1 MSLLIPIGSETSL
14 LAEGWS
20 LALTEPGACSLP
32 SDLPPDLEC
41 LPAMVPGTV
50 AAALEATGRFDR
62 NNPEPLIDR
71 DAWYR
76 CRLAGEAPGP
86 AILRFAGLA
95 TVADVFLGETL
106 ILSSTSMFESHDVAV
121 ELTGSET
128 LSICFRALKP
138 HLERTG
144 PRARWRPRLMNNQGL
159 RFVRTTALGF
169 MPGWSPEVHAV
180 GPWRPVFLIGGA
192 GPFSSLAGEMSAGL
206 TEGGGAADSR
216 AEEYAEPPPSALP
229 GISPARGEIGWG
241 AVSPY
246 IAAERRDFSFSAAH
260 GENGEGLLKVS
271 FADDELSHNL
281 HLICAGHEAAFT
293 YDEGKYSA
301 ELHLPGVKPWWP
313 HTHGEPALYDVI
325 LRVDGEEFPLVRT
338 GFRSLKV
345 DRGVDGDDFAIIV
358 NGEKIFC
365 RGAVWT
371 SADIVGL
378 PGDRAGYE
386 PWLRLAKDAGMN
398 MIRIPGIATYES
410 PEFFALCDELG
421 LLVWQD
427 LMFANFDYPAG
438 DPDFVIHVKTEVGQF
453 LAATQASPSLAVL
466 CGGSE
471 IYQQGAML
479 GLPERIWKGL
489 LCEDILPALAAD
501 CRPDLPYVANS
512 PSGGALPFYP
522 NAGVAHYYG
531 VGAYKRPL
539 EDARRANIRFAA
551 ECLAFS
557 NLSDSETLAGGKSG
571 IPRDAGVDWDFEDV
585 RDHYLGTL
593 YDADPRTLRAQQ
605 PERYL
610 ALSRAVTGEVME
622 TAFAEWRRPGSTCN
636 GALAF
641 TFQDVMP
648 GPGWGVVGADRTP
661 KPAWFALKRAFRPV
675 QAIFADE
682 GTNGLDVHLINETPA
697 DLPVVLELACL
708 RDGRMPVVSGRRDL
722 TLVSRSSESIAS
734 TDLFGAFFDTNY
746 AYRFGP
752 PSHDVTVA
760 RLKHAQTGEIVAE
773 AFHFPLGRVRAFHDA
788 EIAVSVAEGD
798 GEFWLELSTDIFA
811 QSVSIE
817 CAGYR
822 PSDNGFHLAPGAIRR
837 IRLAALPDAA
847 GRPGGTIRSLGG
859 DRILRF

>member
-1 MSLLIPIGSETSL
+1 MSLLIPIGSKTSL

-20 LALTEPGACSLP
+20 LALTEPGAHTLP
-32 SDLPPDLEC
+32 SDLPTDLEC
-41 LPAMVPGTV
+41 LPAIVPGTV
-50 AAALEATGRFDR
+50 AAALEAAGRFDR
-62 NNPEPLIDR
+62 DNPEPLIDR

-76 CRLAGEAPGP
+76 CPLAGEAPGP

-95 TVADVFLGETL
+95 TVAEVFLGETL
-106 ILSSTSMFESHDVAV
+106 ILSSAGMFESHDVAV
-121 ELTGSET
+121 ELTGTET

-138 HLERTG
+138 HLEKAG
-144 PRARWRPRLMNNQGL
+144 PRARWRPRLMNQQGL
-159 RFVRTTALGF
+159 RLIRTTTLGS
-169 MPGWSPEVHAV
+169 MPGWCPEVHAV
-180 GPWRPVFLIGGA
+180 GPWRPVSVIRPPA
-192 GPFSSLAGEMSAGL
+192 SS
-206 TEGGGAADSR
+206 
-216 AEEYAEPPPSALP
+216 
-229 GISPARGEIGWG
+229 SPASHLLPAREF
-241 AVSPY
+241 AVS
-246 IAAERRDFSFSAAH
+246 ATLDERGS
-260 GENGEGLLKVS
+260 GLLKVS
-271 FADDELSHNL
+271 FAFDGPPRDLRLVCN
-281 HLICAGHEAAFT
+281 GTEARFAN
-293 YDEGKYSA
+293 DGERYSA
-301 ELHLPGVKPWWP
+301 ELRLPAIKPWWP

-325 LRVDGEEFPLVRT
+325 LQVDGEGFPLVRT

-345 DRGVDGDDFAIIV
+345 DRGADGDDFAVIV

-371 SADIVGL
+371 SADIIKL
-378 PGDRAGYE
+378 PGGRAGYE
-386 PWLRLAKDAGMN
+386 PWLRLARDAGMN
-398 MIRIPGIATYES
+398 MIRIPGIATYEG

-427 LMFANFDYPAG
+427 LMFANFDYPVA
-438 DPDFVIHVKTEVGQF
+438 DPDFMIHVKTEVGQF
-453 LAATQASPSLAVL
+453 LSATQASPSLAVL

-479 GLPERIWKGL
+479 GLPERIWKSP
-489 LCEDILPALAAD
+489 LCEETLPALAAD

-557 NLSDSETLAGGKSG
+557 NLSDSETLVGGKSG

-585 RDHYLGTL
+585 RDHYLGKL
-593 YDADPRTLRAQQ
+593 YGVDPQTLRSQQ

-622 TAFAEWRRPGSTCN
+622 AAFAEWRRPGSTCN
-636 GALAF
+636 GALTF

-648 GPGWGVVGADRTP
+648 GPGWGVVDVDRTP

-675 QAIFADE
+675 QILFADE
-682 GTNGLDVHLINETPA
+682 GTNGLDIHLLNETPA
-697 DLPVVLELACL
+697 DLPLVLELACL
-708 RDGRMPVVSGRRDL
+708 RDGRMAVVSGRRDL

-752 PSHDVTVA
+752 PSHDVTMA
-760 RLKHAQTGEIVAE
+760 RLKHAQTREILAE
-773 AFHFPLGRVRAFHDA
+773 AFHFPLGRAHAMHDA
-788 EIAVSVAEGD
+788 EITVSVVESGA
-798 GEFWLELSTDIFA
+798 EFWLELSSDGFA
-811 QSVSIE
+811 QSISIE
-817 CAGYR
+817 CADYR
-822 PSDNGFHLAPGAIRR
+822 ASDNGFHLAPGAIRR
-837 IRLAALPDAA
+837 IRLVALSKAA
-847 GRPGGTIRSLGG
+847 GRPQGTIRSLGG
-859 DRILRF
+859 DRTTRF

>member
-32 SDLPPDLEC
+32 SDLPPDLEY

-71 DAWYR
+71 DVWYR

-121 ELTGSET
+121 ELTGTET

-144 PRARWRPRLMNNQGL
+144 SRARWRPRLMNNQGL

-169 MPGWSPEVHAV
+169 MPGWSPEVHAA

-192 GPFSSLAGEMSAGL
+192 GSFSPLA
-206 TEGGGAADSR
+206 
-216 AEEYAEPPPSALP
+216 
-229 GISPARGEIGWG
+229 GEIGWG
-241 AVSPY
+241 AVFPY
-246 IAAERRDFSFSAAH
+246 IAAERRDFSFSAAL
-260 GENGEGLLKVS
+260 GEDGEGLLKVS

-313 HTHGEPALYDVI
+313 HTHGELALYDVA
-325 LRVDGEEFPLVRT
+325 LRIDGKDFPLART
-338 GFRSLKV
+338 GFRNIRI
-345 DRGVDGDDFAIIV
+345 DRGTDGDDFAVIV

-410 PEFFALCDELG
+410 PDFFALCDELG

-489 LCEDILPALAAD
+489 LCEEILPALAAD

-585 RDHYLGTL
+585 RDHYLGIL

-605 PERYL
+605 PERYI

-622 TAFAEWRRPGSTCN
+622 IAFAEWRRPGSTCN

-641 TFQDVMP
+641 TFQDVMH
-648 GPGWGVVGADRTP
+648 GPGWGVVGVDRRP

-708 RDGRMPVVSGRRDL
+708 RDGKMPVVSGRRDL

-837 IRLAALPDAA
+837 IRLAALPEAA

>member
-1 MSLLIPIGSETSL
+1 MSLLIPIGSEISL

-20 LALTEPGACSLP
+20 LALTEPGAYTLP
-32 SDLPPDLEC
+32 SDLPTDLEY
-41 LPAMVPGTV
+41 LPAIVPGTV
-50 AAALEATGRFDR
+50 AAALEVAGRFDR
-62 NNPEPLIDR
+62 DNPEPLIDR

-76 CRLAGEAPGP
+76 RPLAGAAPGP

-95 TVADVFLGETL
+95 TMAEVFLDETL
-106 ILSSTSMFESHDVAV
+106 ILSSTSMFESHNVAV
-121 ELTGSET
+121 ELTGTET

-138 HLERTG
+138 HLEKTG
-144 PRARWRPRLMNNQGL
+144 PRARWRPRLMNSQGL

-192 GPFSSLAGEMSAGL
+192 GPFSPLA
-206 TEGGGAADSR
+206 
-216 AEEYAEPPPSALP
+216 
-229 GISPARGEIGWG
+229 GEIGWG
-241 AVSPY
+241 AVSRY
-246 IAAERRDFSFSAAH
+246 IAAERRDFSFSAAL

-271 FADDELSHNL
+271 LAGDELSHNL
-281 HLICAGHEAAFT
+281 NLICAGYEAAFT
-293 YDEGKYSA
+293 YDEGKYST

-313 HTHGEPALYDVI
+313 HTHGEPALYDVA
-325 LRVDGEEFPLVRT
+325 LRIDGEDFPLVRT
-338 GFRSLKV
+338 GFRSLQA
-345 DRGVDGDDFAIIV
+345 DRGADGDDFAIIV

-371 SADIVGL
+371 SADITKL
-378 PGDRAGYE
+378 PGDRASYE
-386 PWLRLAKDAGMN
+386 PWLRLARDAGMN

-427 LMFANFDYPAG
+427 LMFANFDYPVA

-479 GLPERIWKGL
+479 GLPERIWKGP
-489 LCEDILPALAAD
+489 LCEEILHAVAAD
-501 CRPDLPYVANS
+501 FRPNLPYVANS

-539 EDARRANIRFAA
+539 DDARRANIRFAA

-557 NLSDSETLAGGKSG
+557 NLSDMETLAGGKSG
-571 IPRDAGVDWDFEDV
+571 IPRDAGVDWDFGDV

-593 YDADPRTLRAQQ
+593 YDADPQTLRAQQ

-622 TAFAEWRRPGSTCN
+622 AAFAEWRRPGSTCN

-648 GPGWGVVGADRTP
+648 GPGWGVVGVDRTP

-682 GTNGLDVHLINETPA
+682 GTNGLDIHLLNETPA

-708 RDGRMPVVSGRRDL
+708 RDGRMAVVSGRRNL

-760 RLKHAQTGEIVAE
+760 RLRHAQTGEILAE
-773 AFHFPLGRVRAFHDA
+773 AFHFPLGRAHAMHDA
-788 EIAVSVAEGD
+788 EITVSVVESGA
-798 GEFWLELSTDIFA
+798 EFWLELSSDGFA
-811 QSVSIE
+811 QSISIE
-817 CAGYR
+817 CADYR

-837 IRLAALPDAA
+837 IRLAALSKAA
-847 GRPGGTIRSLGG
+847 GRPHGTIRSLGG
-859 DRILRF
+859 DRITRF

>member
-1 MSLLIPIGSETSL
+1 MSLLIPIGSKTSL

-20 LALTEPGACSLP
+20 LALTEPGAYTLP
-32 SDLPPDLEC
+32 SDLPPDLEF
-41 LPAMVPGTV
+41 LPAMVPGTA
-50 AAALEATGRFDR
+50 AAALEAAGRFDR
-62 NNPEPLIDR
+62 NNPEPLIDQ
-71 DAWYR
+71 DVWYR

-95 TVADVFLGETL
+95 TVAEVFLGETL

-138 HLERTG
+138 HLERTS
-144 PRARWRPRLMNNQGL
+144 PRARWRPRLMNSQGL
-159 RFVRTTALGF
+159 RLIRTTALGF
-169 MPGWSPEVHAV
+169 MPGWCPEVHAV
-180 GPWRPVFLIGGA
+180 GPWRPVSVIRSPASSSPTGNLLPAGEKRELAISVELDESGA
-192 GPFSSLAGEMSAGL
+192 GL
-206 TEGGGAADSR
+206 
-216 AEEYAEPPPSALP
+216 
-229 GISPARGEIGWG
+229 I
-241 AVSPY
+241 
-246 IAAERRDFSFSAAH
+246 
-260 GENGEGLLKVS
+260 KVS
-271 FADDELSHNL
+271 FAFDGPSNDLRLVCNGRETH
-281 HLICAGHEAAFT
+281 FT
-293 YDEGKYSA
+293 NDVGRYSA
-301 ELHLPGVKPWWP
+301 ELCLPGIEPWWP
-313 HTHGEPALYDVI
+313 HTHGAPALYDVA
-325 LRVDGEEFPLVRT
+325 LKVDGEEFPLVRT

-345 DRGVDGDDFAIIV
+345 DRGTDGDDFAVIV

-371 SADIVGL
+371 SADIVNL
-378 PGDRAGYE
+378 PGDRASYE

-410 PEFFALCDELG
+410 PDFFALCDELG

-427 LMFANFDYPAG
+427 LMLANFDYPAG
-438 DPDFVIHVKTEVGQF
+438 DPEFVIHVKTEVGQF

-479 GLPERIWKGL
+479 GLPERIWKGP
-489 LCEDILPALAAD
+489 LCAEILPALAAD
-501 CRPDLPYVANS
+501 WRPDLPYVANS

-557 NLSDSETLAGGKSG
+557 NLSNSETLAGGKSG

-593 YDADPRTLRAQQ
+593 YDADPQTLRVQQ

-622 TAFAEWRRPGSTCN
+622 AAFAEWRRPGSTCN

-648 GPGWGVVGADRTP
+648 GPGWGVVGVDRVP

-682 GTNGLDVHLINETPA
+682 GTNGLDIHLLNETPA

-708 RDGRMPVVSGRRDL
+708 RDGRMAVVSGRREL
-722 TLVSRSSESIAS
+722 TLISRSSESIAA
-734 TDLFGAFFDTNY
+734 TDLFGAFFDANY

-773 AFHFPLGRVRAFHDA
+773 AFHFPLGRAHAFHDA
-788 EIAVSVAEGD
+788 EIAVSAAEDG

>member
-20 LALTEPGACSLP
+20 LALTEPGAFSLP
-32 SDLPPDLEC
+32 SDLPPDLEY

-50 AAALEATGRFDR
+50 AAALEAAGRFDR
-62 NNPEPLIDR
+62 SNPEPLIDR
-71 DAWYR
+71 DAWYH

-95 TVADVFLGETL
+95 TVAEVFLGDTL

-121 ELTGSET
+121 ELTGTET

-138 HLERTG
+138 HLEKTG
-144 PRARWRPRLMNNQGL
+144 PRARWRPRLMNSQGL
-159 RFVRTTALGF
+159 RLIRTTALGF
-169 MPGWSPEVHAV
+169 MPGWCPEVHAV
-180 GPWRPVFLIGGA
+180 GPWRPVSVIRAADAIFSPA
-192 GPFSSLAGEMSAGL
+192 GRSAEQKRGDEGVRTLGSSGLPLASPPSSGPTGHLLPAGEKREFAISAEL
-206 TEGGGAADSR
+206 DERGA
-216 AEEYAEPPPSALP
+216 
-229 GISPARGEIGWG
+229 
-241 AVSPY
+241 
-246 IAAERRDFSFSAAH
+246 
-260 GENGEGLLKVS
+260 GLLKVS
-271 FADDELSHNL
+271 FAFDGPPRDLRLVCNGS
-281 HLICAGHEAAFT
+281 EAHFT
-293 YDEGKYSA
+293 NGGGRYSA

-313 HTHGEPALYDVI
+313 HTHGEPALYDVA
-325 LRVDGEEFPLVRT
+325 LKVDGEEFPLVRT

-345 DRGVDGDDFAIIV
+345 DRGVDDDDFAIIV

-371 SADIVGL
+371 SSDIVDL
-378 PGDRAGYE
+378 PGDRASYE
-386 PWLRLAKDAGMN
+386 SWLRLARDAGMN
-398 MIRIPGIATYES
+398 MIRIPGITTYES

-427 LMFANFDYPAG
+427 LMFANFDYPVA

-453 LAATQASPSLAVL
+453 LAATQALPSLAVL

-479 GLPERIWKGL
+479 GLPERIWKGP
-489 LCEDILPALAAD
+489 LCEEILPALAAD

-557 NLSDSETLAGGKSG
+557 NLSHSETLIGGKSG

-593 YDADPRTLRAQQ
+593 YDADPQALRAQQ

-610 ALSRAVTGEVME
+610 ALSRAVTGEMME
-622 TAFAEWRRPGSTCN
+622 AAFAEWRRPGSTCN

-648 GPGWGVVGADRTP
+648 GPGWGVVGVDRTP

-675 QAIFADE
+675 QALFADE
-682 GTNGLDVHLINETPA
+682 GTNGLDIHLLNETPA

-708 RDGRMPVVSGRRDL
+708 RDGSMPVVSGRRDL

-773 AFHFPLGRVRAFHDA
+773 AFHFPLGRARAFHDA
-788 EIAVSVAEGD
+788 EIAVSVAGGD
-798 GEFWLELSTDIFA
+798 GEFWLELSTDVFA

-837 IRLAALPDAA
+837 IGLSALPDAA

>member
-1 MSLLIPIGSETSL
+1 M
-14 LAEGWS
+14 
-20 LALTEPGACSLP
+20 ALTEPGVYSLP

-50 AAALEATGRFDR
+50 AAALEAAGRFDR
-62 NNPEPLIDR
+62 NHPEPLIDR

-76 CRLAGEAPGP
+76 CPLAGEAPGP

-95 TVADVFLGETL
+95 TVAEVFLGETL

-121 ELTGSET
+121 ELTGSDT

-138 HLERTG
+138 HLEKTG
-144 PRARWRPRLMNNQGL
+144 PRARWRPRLMNSQGL
-159 RFVRTTALGF
+159 RLIRTTALGF
-169 MPGWSPEVHAV
+169 MPGWCPEVHAV
-180 GPWRPVFLIGGA
+180 GPWRPVSVIRSPA
-192 GPFSSLAGEMSAGL
+192 SSSPPGHLLRAGEKREFAISAEL
-206 TEGGGAADSR
+206 D
-216 AEEYAEPPPSALP
+216 
-229 GISPARGEIGWG
+229 
-241 AVSPY
+241 
-246 IAAERRDFSFSAAH
+246 
-260 GENGEGLLKVS
+260 ENGAGLLKVS
-271 FADDELSHNL
+271 LAFDGPSQNL
-281 HLICAGHEAAFT
+281 RLVCSGREAHFT
-293 YDEGKYSA
+293 NDGGRYSA
-301 ELHLPGVKPWWP
+301 ELRLPDMEPWWP
-313 HTHGEPALYDVI
+313 HTHGAPALYDVA
-325 LRVDGEEFPLVRT
+325 LEVDGEEFPLVRT

-345 DRGVDGDDFAIIV
+345 DRGTDGDDFAVIV

-371 SADIVGL
+371 SADIVNL
-378 PGDRAGYE
+378 PGDRATYE

-410 PEFFALCDELG
+410 PAFFALCDELG

-427 LMFANFDYPAG
+427 LMLANFDYPAG
-438 DPDFVIHVKTEVGQF
+438 DPDFLIHVKTEVGQF

-471 IYQQGAML
+471 VYQQGAML
-479 GLPERIWKGL
+479 GLPERIWKGP
-489 LCEDILPALAAD
+489 LCEEILPALVAD
-501 CRPDLPYVANS
+501 RRPDLPYVVNS
-512 PSGGALPFYP
+512 PSVGALPFYP

-557 NLSDSETLAGGKSG
+557 NLSHSETLVGGKSG

-593 YDADPRTLRAQQ
+593 YDADPQTLRAQQ

-622 TAFAEWRRPGSTCN
+622 AAFAEWRRPGSTCN
-636 GALAF
+636 GALTF

-648 GPGWGVVGADRTP
+648 GPGWGVVGVDRLP

-682 GTNGLDVHLINETPA
+682 GTNGLDIHLLNETPA

-708 RDGRMPVVSGRRDL
+708 RDGRMPVVSGGREL
-722 TLVSRSSESIAS
+722 TLVPRSSESIAS

-773 AFHFPLGRVRAFHDA
+773 AFHFPLGRAHAFHDA
-788 EIAVSVAEGD
+788 EITVSVAEGG
-798 GEFWLELSTDIFA
+798 GEFWLELSTDSFA

-837 IRLAALPDAA
+837 IRLAALPGAA
-847 GRPGGTIRSLGG
+847 DRPGGTIRSLGG

>member
-1 MSLLIPIGSETSL
+1 MSLLIPIGSRTSL

-20 LALTEPGACSLP
+20 LALTEPGAYTLP

-50 AAALEATGRFDR
+50 AAALEAAGRFDR

-71 DAWYR
+71 DVWYR

-95 TVADVFLGETL
+95 TVAEVFFGETP

-121 ELTGSET
+121 ELTGTET

-138 HLERTG
+138 HLEKAG
-144 PRARWRPRLMNNQGL
+144 PRARWRPRLMNSQGL
-159 RFVRTTALGF
+159 RLIRTTALGF
-169 MPGWSPEVHAV
+169 MPGWCPEVHAV
-180 GPWRPVFLIGGA
+180 GPWRPVSVMRITDSRLASPPSSGPA
-192 GPFSSLAGEMSAGL
+192 GPLLPAGEKRELAISAEL
-206 TEGGGAADSR
+206 DKSGA
-216 AEEYAEPPPSALP
+216 
-229 GISPARGEIGWG
+229 
-241 AVSPY
+241 
-246 IAAERRDFSFSAAH
+246 
-260 GENGEGLLKVS
+260 GLLKVS
-271 FADDELSHNL
+271 FAFDGPSRDLRLVCNGRETH
-281 HLICAGHEAAFT
+281 FT
-293 YDEGKYSA
+293 NDGDRYSA
-301 ELHLPGVKPWWP
+301 ELHLPGIEPWWP
-313 HTHGEPALYDVI
+313 HTHGAPALYDVA
-325 LRVDGEEFPLVRT
+325 LKVDGEEFPLVRT

-345 DRGVDGDDFAIIV
+345 DRGTDGDDFAVIV

-371 SADIVGL
+371 SADIVNL
-378 PGDRAGYE
+378 PGDRATYE

-410 PEFFALCDELG
+410 PDFFALCDELG

-427 LMFANFDYPAG
+427 LMLANFDYPAG

-471 IYQQGAML
+471 IHQQGAML
-479 GLPERIWKGL
+479 GLPERIWKGP
-489 LCEDILPALAAD
+489 LCEEILPALAAD

-593 YDADPRTLRAQQ
+593 YDADPQTLRVQQ

-622 TAFAEWRRPGSTCN
+622 AAFAEWRRPGSTCN

-648 GPGWGVVGADRTP
+648 GPGWGVVGVDRVP

-682 GTNGLDVHLINETPA
+682 GTNGLDIHLLNETPT

-708 RDGRMPVVSGRRDL
+708 RDGRMAVVSGRRDL
-722 TLVSRSSESIAS
+722 TLISRSSESIAA
-734 TDLFGAFFDTNY
+734 TDLFGAFFDANY

-773 AFHFPLGRVRAFHDA
+773 AFHFPLGRARAFHDA
-788 EIAVSVAEGD
+788 EIAVSVAED
-798 GEFWLELSTDIFA
+798 EGEFWLELSTDIFA

>member
-1 MSLLIPIGSETSL
+1 M
-14 LAEGWS
+14 
-20 LALTEPGACSLP
+20 ALTEPGAYTLP
-32 SDLPPDLEC
+32 SDLPPDLEF
-41 LPAMVPGTV
+41 LPAMVPGTA
-50 AAALEATGRFDR
+50 AAALEAAGRFDR
-62 NNPEPLIDR
+62 SNPEPLIDN

-76 CRLAGEAPGP
+76 CPLAGETPGP

-95 TVADVFLGETL
+95 TVAEVFLGETL
-106 ILSSTSMFESHDVAV
+106 ILSSASMFESHEVAV

-138 HLERTG
+138 HLGKTG
-144 PRARWRPRLMNNQGL
+144 PRARWRPRLMNSQGL
-159 RFVRTTALGF
+159 RLIRTTALGF
-169 MPGWSPEVHAV
+169 MPGWCPEVHPV
-180 GPWRPVFLIGGA
+180 GPWRPVSVIRSPASSSPA
-192 GPFSSLAGEMSAGL
+192 GHLLPAGEKRKLAISAEL
-206 TEGGGAADSR
+206 DERGA
-216 AEEYAEPPPSALP
+216 
-229 GISPARGEIGWG
+229 
-241 AVSPY
+241 
-246 IAAERRDFSFSAAH
+246 
-260 GENGEGLLKVS
+260 GLLKVS
-271 FADDELSHNL
+271 FPFDGPPHDLRLVCNGSETH
-281 HLICAGHEAAFT
+281 FT
-293 YDEGKYSA
+293 NDGGRYSA
-301 ELHLPGVKPWWP
+301 ALRLPGIEPWWP
-313 HTHGEPALYDVI
+313 HTHGEPALYDVTLKI
-325 LRVDGEEFPLVRT
+325 EDKEFLIVRT
-338 GFRSLKV
+338 GFRSLTV
-345 DRGVDGDDFAIIV
+345 DRGTDGDDFAVVV
-358 NGEKIFC
+358 NGDKIFC

-371 SADIVGL
+371 SADIAKL
-378 PGDRAGYE
+378 PGDRESYE
-386 PWLRLAKDAGMN
+386 PWLRLAKEAGMN

-410 PEFFALCDELG
+410 PDFFALCDELG

-427 LMFANFDYPAG
+427 LMLANFDYPAG
-438 DPDFVIHVKTEVGQF
+438 DPDFVIHVKTEVGQL

-479 GLPERIWKGL
+479 GLPERIWKGP
-489 LCEDILPALAAD
+489 LCEEILPALAAD
-501 CRPDLPYVANS
+501 CRPDLPYVTNS

-593 YDADPRTLRAQQ
+593 YDADPQTLRAQQ

-622 TAFAEWRRPGSTCN
+622 AAFAEWRRPDSTCN

-648 GPGWGVVGADRTP
+648 GPSWGAVGVDRTP

-682 GTNGLDVHLINETPA
+682 GTNGLDIHLLNETPT

-708 RDGRMPVVSGRRDL
+708 RDGRMAVVSGRRDL

-773 AFHFPLGRVRAFHDA
+773 AFHFPLGRARAFHDA
-788 EIAVSVAEGD
+788 EIAVSVAEDG
-798 GEFWLELSTDIFA
+798 GEFWLELSTDSFA

-837 IRLAALPDAA
+837 IRLAALSGAA

>member
-1 MSLLIPIGSETSL
+1 MSLLIPIGSKTSL

-32 SDLPPDLEC
+32 SDLPPDLEY

-71 DAWYR
+71 DVWYR

-95 TVADVFLGETL
+95 TVAEVFLGETL

-121 ELTGSET
+121 ELTGTET

-138 HLERTG
+138 HLEKAG
-144 PRARWRPRLMNNQGL
+144 PRARWRPRLMNRQGL
-159 RFVRTTALGF
+159 RLIRTAALGF
-169 MPGWSPEVHAV
+169 MPGWCPEVHAV
-180 GPWRPVFLIGGA
+180 GPWRPVSVMRIADNRLA
-192 GPFSSLAGEMSAGL
+192 SPPSSGPTGHLLPAGEKRELAISAEL
-206 TEGGGAADSR
+206 DKSGA
-216 AEEYAEPPPSALP
+216 
-229 GISPARGEIGWG
+229 
-241 AVSPY
+241 
-246 IAAERRDFSFSAAH
+246 
-260 GENGEGLLKVS
+260 GLLKVS
-271 FADDELSHNL
+271 FAFDGPPRDLRLVCNGSETHFSND
-281 HLICAGHEAAFT
+281 G
-293 YDEGKYSA
+293 GRYSA
-301 ELHLPGVKPWWP
+301 ELRLPGIKPWWP
-313 HTHGEPALYDVI
+313 HTHGAPALYDVA
-325 LRVDGEEFPLVRT
+325 LKVDGEEFPLVRT

-345 DRGVDGDDFAIIV
+345 DRGTDGDDFAVIV

-489 LCEDILPALAAD
+489 LCEEILPALAAD

-675 QAIFADE
+675 QAIFVDE
-682 GTNGLDVHLINETPA
+682 GTSGLDVHLINETPA